1 MYKSLQSHPTTRLTS
16 DVNDF
21 VNAKSHAREKPL
33 LAGYGKVWLWKK
45 ASTNS
50 KYLAKLRGKNGRQG
64 TFTSLYY
71 TYNSMKSWVSIAGLK
86 ALNWPFSAV
95 QHKFQNCQ
103 GGGFL
108 SFTYYFSIQITAN
121 GRSDEIKLSVDCG
134 KYLLQLKNE
143 NSKDVTPETPK
154 PHFMDTSLLSAC
166 KESTVRQPGA
176 IGFCYRA
183 NEFCS

>member
-95 QHKFQNCQ
+95 QHKFQNC
-103 GGGFL
+103 
-108 SFTYYFSIQITAN
+108 
-121 GRSDEIKLSVDCG
+121 
-134 KYLLQLKNE
+134 
-143 NSKDVTPETPK
+143 
-154 PHFMDTSLLSAC
+154 
-166 KESTVRQPGA
+166 
-176 IGFCYRA
+176 
-183 NEFCS
+183 